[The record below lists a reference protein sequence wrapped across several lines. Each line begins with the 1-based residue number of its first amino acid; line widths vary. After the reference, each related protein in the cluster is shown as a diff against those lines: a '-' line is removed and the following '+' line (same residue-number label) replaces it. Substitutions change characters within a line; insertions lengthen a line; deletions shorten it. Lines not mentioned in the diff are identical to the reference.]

1 MRRRDQPRGHLTVT
15 KEDQDLIRLIAK
27 YGFEETDNDGQIV
40 IYTGLMYD
48 KDNKIVKFRR
58 KDEE

>member
-1 MRRRDQPRGHLTVT
+1 MTQEEQH
-15 KEDQDLIRLIAK
+15 LIRLIVK

>member
-1 MRRRDQPRGHLTVT
+1 MT
-15 KEDQDLIRLIAK
+15 KEDLDLIRLIAK

-48 KDNKIVKFRR
+48 ENNKIVKFRR
-58 KDEE
+58 KDEK

>member
-1 MRRRDQPRGHLTVT
+1 MTQ
-15 KEDQDLIRLIAK
+15 EQQDLIRLIAK

-48 KDNKIVKFRR
+48 KNNKIVKFRH

>member
-1 MRRRDQPRGHLTVT
+1 MT

-48 KDNKIVKFRR
+48 ENNKIVKFRR
-58 KDEE
+58 KDEK